1 MMTVRAA
8 VTTAALL
15 MATVVPAFAQLGGS
29 TAPPVTRAPDTV
41 PQTSQVDD
49 VTVNKVGTA
58 LKHVSVIR
66 QRYAQR
72 AQSTDSPQEKQ
83 ALTSQAQQDMMK
95 AIGDQGL
102 SVQQYDQTIRL
113 AQSDQGLRQRLIAVA
128 RSAD

>member
-1 MMTVRAA
+1 MTRTRAA
-8 VTTAALL
+8 ATTAVLL
-15 MATVVPAFAQLGGS
+15 LATATPAFAQLGGS
-29 TAPPVTRAPDTV
+29 TAPPVTKPQTTA

-58 LKHVSVIR
+58 LRHVSVIR

-72 AQSTDSPQEKQ
+72 AQSTGSTQDQQ
-83 ALTSQAQQDMMK
+83 TLTSQAQQDMMK

-102 SVQQYDQTIRL
+102 SVQQYDQTMRQ

-128 RSAD
+128 QAAD